1 MEGRRSL
8 GNLLAVA
15 AGELLAH
22 MRDDLPLPRND
33 LQLLGHVLVEP
44 VQRRSTV
51 ARARRRPRKNDA
63 LASAAEST
71 VGAYAHESVDLSLS
85 TLADQVGGCVLLR
98 GRRTGKGRRDRFIR
112 EKARTALARA

>member
-22 MRDDLPLPRND
+22 MWDDLPLLRND

-44 VQRRSTV
+44 V
-51 ARARRRPRKNDA
+51 
-63 LASAAEST
+63 
-71 VGAYAHESVDLSLS
+71 
-85 TLADQVGGCVLLR
+85 
-98 GRRTGKGRRDRFIR
+98 
-112 EKARTALARA
+112 